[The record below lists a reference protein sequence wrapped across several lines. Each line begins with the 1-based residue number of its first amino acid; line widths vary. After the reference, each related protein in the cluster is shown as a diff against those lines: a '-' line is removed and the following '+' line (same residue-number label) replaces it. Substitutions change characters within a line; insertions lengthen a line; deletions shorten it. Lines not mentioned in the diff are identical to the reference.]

1 MSVSPATMDKPL
13 ADIMKG
19 VPAAAG
25 FKGMS
30 SAAQTKKTRIICTLG
45 PACWYVTRHAF
56 SMRTSGEL

>member
-1 MSVSPATMDKPL
+1 MDMPL

-19 VPAAAG
+19 VAAAG

-56 SMRTSGEL
+56 SIVTSGEL